1 MDRAL
6 VLKVRVFGTRKWPI
20 IISDGSGRIKVY
32 RPGLYGLNR
41 DRAGRSAELLC
52 LLFTRSYFTLASVV
66 MKDIMVQF
74 RKANFVKTEVQSYSL
89 LVGISFSEDFGGSEA
104 M

>member
-41 DRAGRSAELLC
+41 GRAGRSPGLLC
-52 LLFTRSYFTLASVV
+52 VLSTRSYFTLASVA

-74 RKANFVKTEVQSYSL
+74 RKANFVKTGVQSYSL
-89 LVGISFSEDFGGSEA
+89 LVGINFL
-104 M
+104 